1 MQDQQAR
8 NKNLYRGESS
18 GSDKGPSRKSATMYK
33 QESYEAVEK
42 RRAAAVI
49 LDSPE
54 LLMMHAQSRGDSIPG
69 TRQHFTKILCGYDEL
84 VKAGET

>member
-1 MQDQQAR
+1 
-8 NKNLYRGESS
+8 
-18 GSDKGPSRKSATMYK
+18 MYK
-33 QESYEAVEK
+33 QESYETVEK

-84 VKAGET
+84 VKAGGVR